1 MYKIQA
7 CPNHLL
13 KTLLLRDECVRVR
26 SPLDPGLQPAGGTI
40 LNHPGVDRISMN
52 IIEYQASN
60 DFPSEDGFI

>member
-1 MYKIQA
+1 M
-7 CPNHLL
+7 
-13 KTLLLRDECVRVR
+13 R